1 MHPNNPGTGASAST
15 PAAREVTPTPQLLLN
30 AGIVFAGGTAG
41 ALLRA
46 LLTALPQS
54 STADLLTLFA
64 INTLGAFALALIT
77 ARTIP
82 TRWQLAL
89 GTGLCGGFTT
99 YSTMAVSAATG
110 LSAQNGAALLAAL
123 ATVIIG
129 LGASALGWRLRTAP
143 TRGGNQ

>member
-30 AGIVFAGGTAG
+30 AGIVFAGGTVG

-77 ARTIP
+77 ARTIS

-110 LSAQNGAALLAAL
+110 LSTQNGTALVAAL

-129 LGASALGWRLRTAP
+129 LGASALGWCLGTTQ
-143 TRGGNQ
+143 TRGGDQ